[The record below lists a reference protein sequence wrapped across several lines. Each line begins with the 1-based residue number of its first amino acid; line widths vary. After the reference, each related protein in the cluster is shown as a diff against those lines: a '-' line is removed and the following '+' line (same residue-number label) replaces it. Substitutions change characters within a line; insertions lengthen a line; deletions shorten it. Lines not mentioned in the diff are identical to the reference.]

1 MEYLGNKE
9 ILKLPKTAFLCSQK
23 VLAEIVLKSYDWAK
37 LQRAEGNCIV
47 CGNQS
52 QIEKD
57 VVKILLRGTQPLI
70 IIIARNMKKRW
81 QAEIQQALQEN
92 RLLIISPFTES
103 TKRVTRQTAEK
114 RNKEIINISDKIVLA
129 HVSPGGQLSSLL
141 KNKTYENL

>member
-1 MEYLGNKE
+1 MEYIGNKE
-9 ILKLPKTAFLCSQK
+9 LLKLPKTAFLCSQK
-23 VLAEIVLKSYDWAK
+23 VPAEIVLKSYDWAK
-37 LQRAEGNCIV
+37 QQRAEGNCIV

-92 RLLIISPFTES
+92 RLLIISPFSES

-114 RNKEIINISDKIVLA
+114 RNQEIINISDKIIIAYARL
-129 HVSPGGQLSSLL
+129 GGQLSGLL
-141 KNKTYENL
+141 INKTYENL